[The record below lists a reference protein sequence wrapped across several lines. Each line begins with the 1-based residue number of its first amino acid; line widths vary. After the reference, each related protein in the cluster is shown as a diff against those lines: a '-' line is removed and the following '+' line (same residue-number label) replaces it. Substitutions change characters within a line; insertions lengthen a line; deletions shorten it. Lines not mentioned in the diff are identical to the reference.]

1 MFLNKL
7 EGEEEGEVS
16 SCTFFDRIVEVCP
29 SYFNSGFV
37 MKIQIHNASNLQNNA
52 IFLATTA
59 DSYAIKRNSLDLLV
73 YNIFNIF

>member
-29 SYFNSGFV
+29 SCFNSGFV
-37 MKIQIHNASNLQNNA
+37 MKIQIHNGSNLQNNA

-59 DSYAIKRNSLDLLV
+59 DSYAIKRKSLDLLL
-73 YNIFNIF
+73 YSILNIF